1 MKVIKQVVGRR
12 ENKRS
17 GNSHFTNIG
26 VVLEDDDGRQ
36 ELILNYMPT
45 HSQTRILLID
55 PDVAVDAEATD

>member
-1 MKVIKQVVGRR
+1 MKVIKKVVGRR
-12 ENKRS
+12 ENKQT

-45 HSQTRILLID
+45 NSQTRILLLD
-55 PDVAVDAEATD
+55 PDVSDDKTE